1 MFNSSSPD
9 QPKYESIPVYDH
21 LARTAMPHSIV
32 KAPNGDMLL
41 RIKYMSDS
49 EEEPVKKIPNF
60 YIGKTMN

>member
-21 LARTAMPHSIV
+21 LPRAARPQSIV
-32 KAPNGDMLL
+32 QAPNGDMLL

-49 EEEPVKKIPNF
+49 EEEPVKKFLIF
-60 YIGKTMN
+60 ILEKL

>member
-49 EEEPVKKIPNF
+49 EEEPVKKFLIF
-60 YIGKTMN
+60 ILEKL